1 MTDQGSG
8 HIYKYT
14 PRGVRTTFAF
24 GLSYPYALAFD
35 SAGNLFVTEPSSSG
49 DGYVDKFTPNG
60 TRSTFATWTIGYDNP
75 VSLAFNSAGNLF
87 VGDVYYSTSSGRIV
101 EFTPDGIQSASA
113 SYDSVQGT
121 IKSSWS
127 QTAAGITMNV
137 SVPAN
142 TTVYMNFMPS
152 SHLIR

>member
-1 MTDQGSG
+1 MCLVTDQGSG

-60 TRSTFATWTIGYDNP
+60 TRSTFAELGAP
-75 VSLAFNSAGNLF
+75 LGLAFDGAGSLF
-87 VGDVYYSTSSGRIV
+87 VAGGGSGNIYKFPSTG
-101 EFTPDGIQSASA
+101 
-113 SYDSVQGT
+113 
-121 IKSSWS
+121 
-127 QTAAGITMNV
+127 
-137 SVPAN
+137 
-142 TTVYMNFMPS
+142 
-152 SHLIR
+152 